1 MKNTLK
7 IAASVAVIAATSA
20 SAAEI
25 TGKIKLTGDAPAPR
39 EITPIAA
46 DKLCGALHTSPVMT
60 RTYLVGADKGLANVA
75 VYIKEGL
82 PAGKTYTAPAT
93 KPLID
98 QVGCMYEP
106 FISAAMVGQTVDIKN
121 SDAFMHNVN
130 CQAKVNKGFNF
141 AQATKDQVNPKSFDK
156 PELAVKLIC
165 NVHPWMSGYIHVF
178 EHPFFAVTDK
188 DGKFTISGDLPD
200 GKYTVEANHLKSGTV
215 TGEVEVKGGKATL
228 NLELAV
234 K

>member
-7 IAASVAVIAATSA
+7 FAASLAVIAATSA

-46 DKLCGALHTSPVMT
+46 DKLCGAMHTSPVMT
-60 RTYLVGADKGLANVA
+60 RTYMVGSDKGLANVA

-98 QVGCMYEP
+98 RIGCMYEP

-141 AQATKDQVNPKSFDK
+141 AQATKDQVNPKVFDK

>member
-7 IAASVAVIAATSA
+7 IAASLAVIAATSA

-25 TGKIKLTGDAPAPR
+25 TGKIKLTGDAPAAR

-46 DKLCGALHTSPVMT
+46 DKLCGALHASPVMT

-141 AQATKDQVNPKSFDK
+141 AQATKDQVNAKVFDK

-188 DGKFTISGDLPD
+188 DGKYTI
-200 GKYTVEANHLKSGTV
+200 EANHLKSGTV

-228 NLELAV
+228 NLDLAV

>member
-7 IAASVAVIAATSA
+7 FAASLAVIAATSA

-25 TGKIKLTGDAPAPR
+25 TGKIKLTGDAPAPG

-46 DKLCGALHTSPVMT
+46 DKLCGAMHTSPVMT
-60 RTYLVGADKGLANVA
+60 RTYMVGSDKGLANVA

-98 QVGCMYEP
+98 QIGCMYEP

-141 AQATKDQVNPKSFDK
+141 AQATKDQVNPKVFDK